1 MRSTSG
7 RYIRRDYGMLVVY
20 WNAHNDYF
28 FEKNDIILP
37 CPGLLPLFFE
47 FCVLEA
53 EDTTFLSG
61 SSSENDSQISSS
73 LVTALL
79 F

>member
-1 MRSTSG
+1 MACLFSN
-7 RYIRRDYGMLVVY
+7 I
-20 WNAHNDYF
+20 NNDHF
-28 FEKNDIILP
+28 FEKKDIILP

-73 LVTALL
+73 FVTT
-79 F
+79 